1 MYKYKA
7 IVNRIVDGDTVNLTI
22 DLGFRMTM
30 TANCRLAKINAYELN
45 STDYD
50 ERILAHN
57 AKDYLHEKLPIGDKV
72 IIESTGLDKYGR
84 PVVLIWDNTNAF
96 YINDILLQKGLVKT
110 Y

>member
-7 IVNRIVDGDTVNLTI
+7 IVNRVIDGDTVNLTI

-50 ERILAHN
+50 ERIKAHN
-57 AKDYLHEKLPIGDKV
+57 AKDYLTEILPIGYKLS
-72 IIESTGLDKYGR
+72 IESTGLDKYGR
-84 PVVLIWDNTNAF
+84 PVILILDDSNSF
-96 YINDILLQKGLVKT
+96 YINDIMIQKGLVKL